1 VLQELV
7 IHDFA
12 IIESLSLSFESGM
25 TALTGETG
33 AGKSIII
40 DAVGL
45 LAGGRGSTDFIRTGA
60 AKATLEGLFDA
71 TTNPQTKAQLSQFGL
86 ETDDETVLLQR
97 DLYPNGRNVCRVN
110 GRLVNTSTLR
120 AIGETLVDIHGQNEH
135 QQLMHP
141 DSHLGLLDQFA
152 GSATQKPLTA
162 YRQVY
167 AKYQLTKTALQTK
180 QANEQEW
187 AQRLDMLQFQVDEID
202 AAALLP
208 DEETQLEQERDRLAN
223 FQRVNDALQ
232 QSYELLGNEDFN
244 PLDAIGN
251 AMESMQAI
259 AALDP
264 DYAAISDAIQSAY
277 YGLQDAQSNL
287 SHQLDQMEWNPERLD
302 IVEKRLDLITQLKRK
317 YGDSVAEII
326 KYGTQAHQELA
337 QMQASEVGE
346 GDLEAQVAQLRQQLL
361 DLGLQLSQARHDA
374 AGRLEKAIHQQLK
387 SLYMEKTVFEVHF
400 ETKQVIRA
408 DGLDTLEFYIQAN
421 PGEAAKPLAK
431 VASGGELSRLMLALK
446 TIFAQTDG
454 VTSIIFDEVDTGVSG
469 RVAQAIA
476 NKISLI
482 AQHSQVLCITHLPQV
497 AAMSDHEYL
506 IQKKVAS
513 GRTNTTVSK
522 LSAKARIDEI
532 ARMLAGS
539 EVTTLTREH
548 AEELLAMAKKT
559 RADLEKA

>member
-1 VLQELV
+1 MLQELV

-12 IIESLSLSFESGM
+12 IIESLSLSFDAGM

-60 AKATLEGLFDA
+60 AKASLEGLFDA
-71 TTNPQTKAQLSQFGL
+71 TTNPRTNEQLAAFGL
-86 ETDDETVLLQR
+86 DTDDETVLLQR

-141 DSHLGLLDQFA
+141 ETHLGLLDQFA
-152 GSATQKPLTA
+152 DGAVHQQLTTYQAAYTA
-162 YRQVY
+162 YQQ
-167 AKYQLTKTALQTK
+167 AKKTLQTK

-187 AQRLDMLQFQVDEID
+187 AQRLDMLQFQVGEID
-202 AAALLP
+202 AADLQA
-208 DEETQLEQERDRLAN
+208 DEDVTLTQERDQLAN
-223 FQRVNDALQ
+223 FQRVSDALQ
-232 QSYELLGNEDFN
+232 TSYELLDSEDFS
-244 PLDAIGN
+244 PIDAIGN
-251 AMESMQAI
+251 AMESIQGI
-259 AALDP
+259 AQFNP
-264 DYAAISDAIQSAY
+264 DYAAIATALQSAY
-277 YGLQDAQSNL
+277 YGLQEAQGDL
-287 SHQLDQMEWNPERLD
+287 SRQMDQLAWDPERLD
-302 IVEKRLDLITQLKRK
+302 VIEKRLDLITQLKRK
-317 YGDSVAEII
+317 YGDQVSDII
-326 KYGTQAHQELA
+326 AYGAKAHAELA
-337 QMQASEVGE
+337 QMQANEAGE
-346 GDLEAQVAQLRQQLL
+346 GDLETQVNQLRQDLL
-361 DLGLQLSQARHDA
+361 TVGQQLSQARHKA
-374 AGRLEKAIHQQLK
+374 ALALQNAVHDQLK

-400 ETKQVIRA
+400 EQKQVIRP

-506 IQKKVAS
+506 IQKQVHS
-513 GRTNTTVSK
+513 GRTTTSVDK
-522 LSAKARIDEI
+522 LSAKARVDEI

-548 AEELLAMAKKT
+548 AEELLAMAAKT
-559 RADLEKA
+559 RQSLAAQ